1 MLEDEREKHYRKER
15 FVSKEKVK
23 SDKIN
28 ERKSQ
33 E

>member
-1 MLEDEREKHYRKER
+1 MLEDEREKHRKER

-23 SDKIN
+23 SDKTN

-33 E
+33 